1 MEEPQVIRIKC
12 PWCSAVLSVRMQ
24 PGIESKSVNCPVCKH
39 KSPFT
44 QFRRVEIAG
53 GVVKKHESP
62 VSGNADSESARRSV
76 DTESDGS
83 TQLPSWDNAVDPY
96 VEILTTGEV
105 FPLRMGRNIIGRR
118 SSASHANIQISTS
131 ERMISREHI
140 VIDVQTSF
148 ALGNKYIVSLAKEQ
162 VNPTYVG
169 QNLLGYRD
177 AILLNNGDIIRLP
190 GNMIIRFVTKP
201 KR

>member
-1 MEEPQVIRIKC
+1 
-12 PWCSAVLSVRMQ
+12 MQ

-44 QFRRVEIAG
+44 QFRRVEAG
-53 GVVKKHESP
+53 GVVAKKPETPSG
-62 VSGNADSESARRSV
+62 GNADVGATQRSAAP
-76 DTESDGS
+76 EGDGN
-83 TQLPSWDNAVDPY
+83 TQLPSWDNAVEPF
-96 VEILTTGEV
+96 VEVLSTGEV

-118 SSASHANIQISTS
+118 SSASHANIQISTGD
-131 ERMISREHI
+131 RMISREHI
-140 VIDVQTSF
+140 VIDVQASF

-190 GNMIIRFVTKP
+190 GNVIVRFVTKP